1 MADNKQV
8 MDLQANKD
16 GVSKAESNE
25 QQRNWNDKFWEKK
38 ASDSLSN
45 YDPTRKHLNFEVT
58 KGGHVQPIDI
68 SKSIAEK
75 MKESLDSRGIKNPNE
90 RQYLR
95 RKQRILAQFVFGGS
109 RDRML
114 EIAFGKQHVNL
125 DKGAD
130 NSHLTRNADIENWAK
145 DIYNFVA
152 KRFGEENI
160 VSFYVH
166 LDELNPHVHCVV
178 LPVDDVTNRI
188 SWTSKFGKNPAEE
201 GHALTILHD
210 ELEAEVNK
218 KWGLE
223 RGSNMEETKAKHRS
237 TEEYKRDLIKTV
249 EELADTVDGLRE
261 QIRTLTRKVKSF
273 TTMIENLQAR
283 KEDIRQQIDLIASQF
298 GDGEKDDAKL
308 AKKIADLRYKLD
320 GINEKIDIRQQMLDE
335 TTEQLENARIKLAS
349 MMRQHDNLGDIVRDK
364 NDLVAT
370 RAERDV
376 ARAYNSAVAASL
388 DPLLHKLTPEQKE
401 LLDSTGFTELM
412 ENGQNIMNCA
422 MLLALNYISQATTY
436 AESCGGGGG
445 STAGWGRSKDDDDEL
460 WWLKC
465 VTKATEMTS
474 PIGGKKTRKR

>member
-1 MADNKQV
+1 MADRKQV
-8 MDLQANKD
+8 MDLQRNSE
-16 GVSKAESNE
+16 GITTAESNE
-25 QQRNWNDKFWEKK
+25 QQRNWNDDKWNIK

-45 YDPTRKHLNFEVT
+45 YDPTRSHLNFEIT
-58 KGGHVQPIDI
+58 KGGKVPPIDRT
-68 SKSIAEK
+68 KTIAQK
-75 MKESLDSRGIKNPNE
+75 MQENLNARGIKDPNA
-90 RQYLR
+90 RPNLR
-95 RKQRILAQFVFGGS
+95 RRQNTIAQFIFGGS
-109 RDRML
+109 SERML
-114 EIAFGKQHVNL
+114 EIAFGDQVK
-125 DKGAD
+125 DFKKGND
-130 NSHLTRNADIENWAK
+130 YSHLERSKDIEEWAK
-145 DIYNFVA
+145 DVYDFA
-152 KRFGEENI
+152 ARKFGEDNI
-160 VSFYVH
+160 ISFYVH
-166 LDELNPHVHCVV
+166 LDEKNPHVHCTIV
-178 LPVDDVTNRI
+178 PVDEETNRI
-188 SWTSKFGKNPAEE
+188 SWTSFFGKNKTE
-201 GHALTILHD
+201 GAKILSELHD
-210 ELEAEVNK
+210 SLEEEVNS

-223 RGSNMEETKAKHRS
+223 RGSNKAETQARHRS
-237 TEEYKRDLIKTV
+237 TEEYKLDLIKTV
-249 EELADTVDGLRE
+249 EKLADTVDGLRE

-273 TTMIENLQAR
+273 TTMIENLQDR

-376 ARAYNSAVAASL
+376 ARAYISAVAASL
-388 DPLLHKLTPEQKE
+388 DPLLQKLTPEQKE

-422 MLLALNYISQATTY
+422 ILLALNYISQATTY

>member
-1 MADNKQV
+1 MADRKQV
-8 MDLQANKD
+8 MDLQRNSE
-16 GVSKAESNE
+16 GITTAESNE
-25 QQRNWNDKFWEKK
+25 QQRNWNDDKWNIK

-45 YDPTRKHLNFEVT
+45 YDPTRSHLNFEIT
-58 KGGHVQPIDI
+58 KGGKVQPIDRT
-68 SKSIAEK
+68 KTIAQK
-75 MKESLDSRGIKNPNE
+75 MQENLNARGIKDPNA
-90 RQYLR
+90 RPNLR
-95 RKQRILAQFVFGGS
+95 RRQNTIAQFIFGGS
-109 RDRML
+109 SERML
-114 EIAFGKQHVNL
+114 EIAFGAQVKEFK
-125 DKGAD
+125 KGND
-130 NSHLTRNADIENWAK
+130 YSHLERSKDIEEWAK
-145 DIYNFVA
+145 DVYDFA
-152 KRFGEENI
+152 ARKFGEDNI
-160 VSFYVH
+160 ISFYVH
-166 LDELNPHVHCVV
+166 LDEKNPHVHCTIV
-178 LPVDDVTNRI
+178 PVDEET
-188 SWTSKFGKNPAEE
+188 KNPAEE

-349 MMRQHDNLGDIVRDK
+349 MMRQHDKLGDIVRDK

-474 PIGGKKTRKR
+474 PIGSKKTRKR

>member
-166 LDELNPHVHCVV
+166 LDELNPHVHCAV

-237 TEEYKRDLIKTV
+237 TEEYKRDCR
-249 EELADTVDGLRE
+249 G
-261 QIRTLTRKVKSF
+261 
-273 TTMIENLQAR
+273 
-283 KEDIRQQIDLIASQF
+283 
-298 GDGEKDDAKL
+298 
-308 AKKIADLRYKLD
+308 
-320 GINEKIDIRQQMLDE
+320 
-335 TTEQLENARIKLAS
+335 
-349 MMRQHDNLGDIVRDK
+349 
-364 NDLVAT
+364 
-370 RAERDV
+370 
-376 ARAYNSAVAASL
+376 
-388 DPLLHKLTPEQKE
+388 
-401 LLDSTGFTELM
+401 TGRH
-412 ENGQNIMNCA
+412 C
-422 MLLALNYISQATTY
+422 
-436 AESCGGGGG
+436 
-445 STAGWGRSKDDDDEL
+445 
-460 WWLKC
+460 
-465 VTKATEMTS
+465 
-474 PIGGKKTRKR
+474 

>member
-1 MADNKQV
+1 MAENKQV
-8 MDLQANKD
+8 MDLHKNSE
-16 GVSKAESNE
+16 GITTAESNE
-25 QQRNWNDKFWEKK
+25 QQRNWNNDKWNVK
-38 ASDSLSN
+38 AADSLSN
-45 YDPTRKHLNFEVT
+45 YDPTRSHLNFEIT
-58 KGGHVQPIDI
+58 KGGKVQPIDRTKTI
-68 SKSIAEK
+68 EQK
-75 MKESLDSRGIKNPNE
+75 MQENLAARGIKDPNA
-90 RQYLR
+90 RPNLR
-95 RKQRILAQFVFGGS
+95 RRQITIAQFIFGGS
-109 RDRML
+109 SDRML
-114 EIAFGKQHVNL
+114 EIAFGDQVKEFK
-125 DKGAD
+125 KGND
-130 NSHLTRNADIENWAK
+130 YSHLERSKEIEAWAK
-145 DIYNFVA
+145 DVYDFA
-152 KRFGEENI
+152 ASHFGEENI
-160 VSFYVH
+160 ISFYVH
-166 LDELNPHVHCVV
+166 LDEKNPHVHCTVV
-178 LPVDDVTNRI
+178 PVDKERNRI
-188 SWTSKFGKNPAEE
+188 SWKSVFGNNKTE
-201 GHALTILHD
+201 GAKIISALHD
-210 ELEAEVNK
+210 SLEEEVNK

-223 RGSNMEETKAKHRS
+223 RGSNKAETRARHRS

-335 TTEQLENARIKLAS
+335 TTEQLENARVKLAS

-388 DPLLHKLTPEQKE
+388 DPLLQKLTPEQKK

-445 STAGWGRSKDDDDEL
+445 STAGWGRSKDDDDEF

-474 PIGGKKTRKR
+474 PIGSKKTRKR

>member
-1 MADNKQV
+1 MADRKQV
-8 MDLQANKD
+8 MDLQRNSE
-16 GVSKAESNE
+16 GITTAESNE
-25 QQRNWNDKFWEKK
+25 QQRNWNDDKWNIK

-45 YDPTRKHLNFEVT
+45 YDPTRSHLNFEIT
-58 KGGHVQPIDI
+58 KGGKVQPIDRT
-68 SKSIAEK
+68 KTIAQK
-75 MKESLDSRGIKNPNE
+75 MQENLNARGIKDPNA
-90 RQYLR
+90 RPNLR
-95 RKQRILAQFVFGGS
+95 RRQNTIAQFIFGGS
-109 RDRML
+109 SERML
-114 EIAFGKQHVNL
+114 EIAFGAQVKEFK
-125 DKGAD
+125 KGND
-130 NSHLTRNADIENWAK
+130 YSHLERSKDIEEWAK
-145 DIYNFVA
+145 DVYDFA
-152 KRFGEENI
+152 ARKFGEDNI
-160 VSFYVH
+160 ISFYVH
-166 LDELNPHVHCVV
+166 LDEKNPHVHCTIV
-178 LPVDDVTNRI
+178 PVDEETNRI
-188 SWTSKFGKNPAEE
+188 SWTSFFGKNKTE
-201 GHALTILHD
+201 GAKILSELHD
-210 ELEAEVNK
+210 SLEEEVNS

-223 RGSNMEETKAKHRS
+223 RGSNKAETQARHRS

-349 MMRQHDNLGDIVRDK
+349 MMRQHDNLSDVVRDK

-376 ARAYNSAVAASL
+376 ARAYISAVAASL
-388 DPLLHKLTPEQKE
+388 DPLLQKITPEQKE

>member
-58 KGGHVQPIDI
+58 KGGHVQPIDT
-68 SKSIAEK
+68 SKSIADK

-90 RQYLR
+90 GQYLR
-95 RKQRILAQFVFGGS
+95 RRQRVLAQFVFGGS

-130 NSHLTRNADIENWAK
+130 NSNLTRNTDIENWAK

-166 LDELNPHVHCVV
+166 LDELNPHVHCAV

-273 TTMIENLQAR
+273 TTMIENLQAH

-388 DPLLHKLTPEQKE
+388 DPLLQKLTPEQKE

-445 STAGWGRSKDDDDEL
+445 STAGWGRSKEDDDEL

-474 PIGGKKTRKR
+474 PIGSKKTRKR

>member
-1 MADNKQV
+1 MADRKQV
-8 MDLQANKD
+8 MDLQRNSE
-16 GVSKAESNE
+16 GITTAESNE
-25 QQRNWNDKFWEKK
+25 QQRNWNDDKWNIK

-45 YDPTRKHLNFEVT
+45 YDPTRSHLNFEIT
-58 KGGHVQPIDI
+58 KGGKVQPIDRT
-68 SKSIAEK
+68 KTIAQK
-75 MKESLDSRGIKNPNE
+75 MQENLNARGIKDPNA
-90 RQYLR
+90 RPNLR
-95 RKQRILAQFVFGGS
+95 RRQNTIAQFIFGGS
-109 RDRML
+109 SERML
-114 EIAFGKQHVNL
+114 EIAFGDQVK
-125 DKGAD
+125 DFKKGND
-130 NSHLTRNADIENWAK
+130 YSHLERSKDIEEWAK
-145 DIYNFVA
+145 DVYDFA
-152 KRFGEENI
+152 ARKFGEDNI
-160 VSFYVH
+160 ISFYVH
-166 LDELNPHVHCVV
+166 LDEKNPHVHCTIV
-178 LPVDDVTNRI
+178 PVDEETNRI
-188 SWTSKFGKNPAEE
+188 SWTSFFGKNKTE
-201 GHALTILHD
+201 GAKILSELHD
-210 ELEAEVNK
+210 SLEEEVNS

-223 RGSNMEETKAKHRS
+223 RGSNKAETQARHRS

-249 EELADTVDGLRE
+249 EKLADTVDGLRE

-388 DPLLHKLTPEQKE
+388 DPLLQKLTPEQKE

-445 STAGWGRSKDDDDEL
+445 STTGWGRSKDDDDEL

-474 PIGGKKTRKR
+474 PIGSKKTRKR